1 MSFLLDTTVVSEW
14 VKPAPDPGV
23 VQWLSVTDEDGIYLS
38 VITLA
43 EVRYGIER
51 LDVGRRRARLE
62 DWLQDELWERFSR
75 RIIAVDERVAD
86 AWGRVVA
93 RCRAA
98 GRPIGVM
105 DAFIAATAETAGL
118 ILVTRNESDFATAG
132 IRVHNPWAG

>member
-1 MSFLLDTTVVSEW
+1 VSFLLDTTVVSEW

-23 VQWLSVTDEDGIYLS
+23 VQWLSATDEDGIYLS

-62 DWLQDELWERFSR
+62 DWLQDELRERFSR
-75 RIIAVDERVAD
+75 RLIAVDERVAD

-98 GRPIGVM
+98 GRPISVM

>member
-1 MSFLLDTTVVSEW
+1 MLDTTVVSEW
-14 VKPAPDPGV
+14 VKPSSDPRLV
-23 VQWLSVTDEDGIYLS
+23 RCLSATDEDGIYLS
-38 VITLA
+38 VITVA

-51 LDVGRRRARLE
+51 LDVGRRRTRLE
-62 DWLQDELWERFSR
+62 DWLEHDLRERFSGR
-75 RIIAVDERVAD
+75 MLAVDERVAD
-86 AWGRVVA
+86 VWGRLVA

>member
-1 MSFLLDTTVVSEW
+1 MLDTTVVSEW
-14 VKPAPDPGV
+14 VKPSSDPRLV
-23 VQWLSVTDEDGIYLS
+23 RCLSATDEDSIYLS
-38 VITLA
+38 VITVA

-51 LDVGRRRARLE
+51 LDVGRRRTRLE
-62 DWLQDELWERFSR
+62 DWLEHDLRERFSGR
-75 RIIAVDERVAD
+75 MLAVDERVAD
-86 AWGRVVA
+86 VWGRLVA